1 MGVAARGLC
10 IFSSFQH
17 SILLLFRFH
26 SWDVFRF
33 SSFQGRAW
41 MPPALNYFFSGP
53 LFFWGVFSLDD
64 LTLECDPSALA
75 PATWFMLMRRSVNQS
90 DIGGCCQH
98 LPIQVDSVDPVIDHH
113 PTLSSSSLRMH
124 GILMSRTRRCPQGRP
139 RPITTTPLKPRVTP

>member
-26 SWDVFRF
+26 SRDVFRF

-53 LFFWGVFSLDD
+53 LFFFGGFLSWWFNARMRSVGIGAGYLVHADEEVGQSERHWWVLPTSTNSGRFRWSSDRPSSNPIIFVIKNAWHLNEPNTP
-64 LTLECDPSALA
+64 LSARTPSA
-75 PATWFMLMRRSVNQS
+75 NH
-90 DIGGCCQH
+90 D
-98 LPIQVDSVDPVIDHH
+98 DP
-113 PTLSSSSLRMH
+113 T
-124 GILMSRTRRCPQGRP
+124 
-139 RPITTTPLKPRVTP
+139 